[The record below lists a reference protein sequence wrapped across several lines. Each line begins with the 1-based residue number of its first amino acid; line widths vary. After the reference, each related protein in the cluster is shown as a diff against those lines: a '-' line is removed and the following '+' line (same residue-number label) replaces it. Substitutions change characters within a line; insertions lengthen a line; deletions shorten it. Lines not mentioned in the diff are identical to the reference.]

1 MGFLTGGE
9 KWKKYGDN
17 YTFMSIQEQNNLRDM
32 EFGRNLL
39 SNIRQARL
47 ARSELA
53 FSNFSDDAMVSSS
66 YGATANIDSTL
77 AGEYVYA
84 IDTSRKLEQIQNLS
98 YLAKESY
105 EKAATMDRRAGTA
118 GQIIGGLT
126 TAIGFAVGG
135 PVGGAIGGAIGAG
148 TTSALGG
155 GNAAV
160 QGAISG
166 GVNTW
171 TDMYSSYNMQMP
183 TSNKQP
189 SAMETGGTR
198 SYASWIQ
205 DGRRYYVS
213 DQGYGSSNIRGLMS

>member
-1 MGFLTGGE
+1 MGFLTGGK

-77 AGEYVYA
+77 AGEYGYA
-84 IDTSRKLEQIQNLS
+84 IDTSRKLEQIQNLN
-98 YLAKESY
+98 YLAQESY

-118 GQIIGGLT
+118 GQIIGAVG
-126 TAIGFAVGG
+126 TAVGYAVGG
-135 PVGGAIGGAIGAG
+135 PVGGAIGGALGTG
-148 TTSALGG
+148 TTAALGG
-155 GNAAV
+155 GDAAI
-160 QGAISG
+160 QGSISG

-171 TDMYSSYNMQMP
+171 TSMYSSYNKQST

-189 SAMETGGTR
+189 SVMETGGT
-198 SYASWIQ
+198 SSSASWIQ
-205 DGRRYYVS
+205 GGRRYYVS
-213 DQGYGSSNIRGLMS
+213 DQGYGYSNIRGLMS